1 MKGIFIFCL
10 FIITAIS
17 NAQTVQNENAWLA
30 DQISS
35 KSFSLLGNINK
46 NKKVTLNW
54 TIAENESINN
64 FEIERSTNGRD
75 FKTIAVFLTSEKN
88 GIENYLFY
96 ETVKTG
102 KVMYRLKI
110 ITKQNC
116 IAYSSVIKPGNKIIK
131 Q

>member
-10 FIITAIS
+10 FIITAFS

-30 DQISS
+30 DPISS
-35 KSFSLLGNINK
+35 KNISLLGNINK

-54 TIAENESINN
+54 TVAENESINN

-75 FKTIAVFLTSEKN
+75 FKTIAVFLTSENN

-110 ITKQNC
+110 ITKQNGM
-116 IAYSSVIKPGNKIIK
+116 AYSSVIKPGNKIIK